1 MNAPITLEQLNMLNN
16 ALLSTRPERKSS
28 NPVPERTLLSALAV
42 RHSVP
47 ETPEE
52 IAKVNS
58 ALAYLTTDVGRGS
71 GTFYDSTG
79 KPISDYWLAVVWAI
93 TSLEWSS
100 GKAIAQEWS
109 KGCPARYTDVGFE
122 VAWNSFDPTHP
133 NPVGIGSLYKRVKE
147 LGWQEPKRNS
157 TVQGSKKYTLLTPKQ
172 LELLPPLEWAIK
184 HIFPRQGIVA
194 IYGPSQSGKSFLAM
208 DGGIAIAEGKRWFAR
223 RVSISSV
230 VYVALEGE
238 GGYRNR
244 VMAWQEVNHRKI
256 SDNFKFMIKQ
266 TFHLDSTEDVEALAS
281 VVNSGSV
288 IIIDTLNRAAPTA
301 DENNSEDMGRI
312 LEGAKRLQALTEGLI
327 IIVHH
332 TGKDASRGARGH
344 SSFFAALDAAIE
356 VKRDGQ
362 TNQRSWSLAKA
373 KDSEDG
379 AIYHFDLVPV
389 PLGQDS
395 DLEPVTSCVLRWNPN
410 VTTIRKQPR
419 GKDQKTVLKFVQQA
433 LQITTARGRGGSPAQ
448 TPCTRASEVIEAVAA
463 LIDERPSRARRL
475 TRARLDSLIKAG
487 HICQG
492 DELGEFWIWLPKE

>member
-1 MNAPITLEQLNMLNN
+1 
-16 ALLSTRPERKSS
+16 
-28 NPVPERTLLSALAV
+28 
-42 RHSVP
+42 VP
-47 ETPEE
+47 ETAEE
-52 IAKVNS
+52 IAKVKS
-58 ALAYLTTDVGRGS
+58 VLECLSPDTGRGS
-71 GTFYDSTG
+71 GSFYDNSG
-79 KPISDYWLAVVWAI
+79 APISDHWLAVVWAI
-93 TSLEWSS
+93 ASLGWSCGKTIAREWS
-100 GKAIAQEWS
+100 Q
-109 KGCPARYTDVGFE
+109 GCPARYTDVGFE
-122 VAWNSFDPTHP
+122 AAWDSFDPTHP

-147 LGWQEPKRNS
+147 LGWQERKSQS

-172 LELLPPLEWAIK
+172 LELFPPLEWAIK
-184 HIFPRQGIVA
+184 HVFPRQGIVA

-208 DGGIAIAEGKRWFAR
+208 DAGIAIAEDQHWFAR
-223 RVSISSV
+223 KVTTSSV

-244 VMAWQEVNHRKI
+244 VRAWQEVNHRKI
-256 SDNFKFMIKQ
+256 SDNFRFLIKQ

-281 VVNSGSV
+281 VVDKGSV

-327 IIVHH
+327 MIVHH

-379 AIYHFDLVPV
+379 AIYHFELVPV
-389 PLGQDS
+389 HLGQDS

-410 VTTIRKQPR
+410 VMTIRKQPR
-419 GKDQKTVLKFVQQA
+419 GKDQKIVLKFVQQA

-448 TPCTRASEVIEAVAA
+448 MPCTRASEVIEAVAA
-463 LIDERPSRARRL
+463 TLIDEQPSRARRL
-475 TRARLDSLIKAG
+475 TRARLDSLIKAH

-492 DELGEFWIWLPKE
+492 DELGEVWIWLPKQ